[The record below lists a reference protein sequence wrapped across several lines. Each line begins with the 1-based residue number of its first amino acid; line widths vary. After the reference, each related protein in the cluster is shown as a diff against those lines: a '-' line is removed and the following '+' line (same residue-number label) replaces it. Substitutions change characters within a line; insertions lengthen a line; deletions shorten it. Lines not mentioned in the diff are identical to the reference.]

1 MDINVH
7 NNISSNSQKVKTKMS
22 FNWWMDKQ
30 IQYRYMEYYT
40 AIKKE
45 WNLTHATTWMNLE
58 KIMLSEK
65 GKTEKVMYHM
75 I

>member
-1 MDINVH
+1 MHPSTNEKT
-7 NNISSNSQKVKTKMS
+7 NIHTS
-22 FNWWMDKQ
+22 
-30 IQYRYMEYYT
+30 EYYST
-40 AIKKE
+40 IKTGG
-45 WNLTHATTWMNLE
+45 LLITATTWMNLE